1 MDQTNMYSPSF
12 EYINPDRN
20 KRKIKTFVIAGV
32 MLGGLAC
39 YALVNVW
46 LYRLGQLTANTASS
60 TTIINKIQGYVPSSS
75 PDVLGESQ
83 TRDPSF
89 GTSQKNSSQ
98 PPPQS
103 STFQSIK
110 KVMTTACDPSGKCN
124 NYSNPTAA
132 GCPVAFTDTTCNN
145 LCSDPAKRCRDY

>member
-1 MDQTNMYSPSF
+1 MYSPSF

-20 KRKIKTFVIAGV
+20 KRKIKTFVIASV
-32 MLGGLAC
+32 VLGGLAC

-46 LYRLGQLTANTASS
+46 LYRLGQLTANTAGS
-60 TTIINKIQGYVPSSS
+60 TTIMNKLQGYLPSS

-83 TRDPSF
+83 TRDPSVET
-89 GTSQKNSSQ
+89 GQKSPSRPASQG
-98 PPPQS
+98 

-132 GCPVAFTDTTCNN
+132 GCPMTFTDTTCNN
-145 LCSDPAKRCRDY
+145 LCTDPTKRCKDY